1 MKSKMDTIRV
11 TIESDTR
18 KEVEKILS
26 CLGSSSTDVI
36 RMLFAQ
42 ITLTKSIPF
51 EIKLPAEIPNAETI
65 EAIEQVRRR
74 EGLTTVSTIDELKRE
89 LKV

>member
-1 MKSKMDTIRV
+1 MKSKMDTIRITV
-11 TIESDTR
+11 ERNTR

-26 CLGSSSTDVI
+26 RLGISSTDAI

-51 EIKLPAEIPNAETI
+51 EIKLPDDVPNPETI

-74 EGLTTVSTIDELKRE
+74 EGLTTVNT
-89 LKV
+89 